1 VIDTADPTRP
11 YGPAAAGRAAVFA
24 IAAVLALALA
34 YDLWRIPVQVH
45 DSLQEILDAQASS
58 SVAES
63 FSRAL
68 GTTAYLRPLRI
79 AQIKAL
85 FDLSDGHYRIAYRG
99 FHALLM
105 VALIALFVRALPI
118 ATGIDSAAAIVALT
132 VLIGVPTFLC
142 FLREAYPIN
151 HFLEMA
157 VCALLALNLTLS
169 RGGWWV
175 DILAGVTFVGASLTL
190 ESGVLVWVV
199 VAAAWMCGLRG
210 VSTRGLVLLTVLLAG
225 YFFMRFWYLETGMPA
240 LSERGSGF
248 FLERL
253 ERDQLQA
260 RFGQAPLAF
269 YGYNVAVSLLT
280 VLFSEPRDGL
290 FVATRAWIDGDV
302 DPRVYLGIGS
312 SLAMTL
318 LIGWAA
324 VSMWRRRARLELPDR
339 LAIVAAVVVVA
350 NAVLAFSYAKDDIVA
365 IAGTFYAI
373 LAFMATR
380 VAMRYAQSGGPVR
393 AVVVSA
399 ALVMLAAA
407 WAVRSTGV
415 HHVVNEHAF
424 RTRNDWAVLPL
435 EWQREGR
442 WPSDARQLM
451 LIESLRNEALRNRI
465 PNPNLVP
472 EWRERW
478 YGD

>member
-1 VIDTADPTRP
+1 MSVTAALP
-11 YGPAAAGRAAVFA
+11 GPRASIATPRAAVW
-24 IAAVLALALA
+24 AVALALSASLA
-34 YDLWRIPVQVH
+34 YDLWRMPVQVH
-45 DSLQEILDAQASS
+45 DSLQEILDAQESA

-63 FSRAL
+63 FDRAL

-85 FDLSDGHYRIAYRG
+85 FDLSQGRYGVAYRG

-105 VALIALFVRALPI
+105 VALIVLFVRALPI
-118 ATGIDSAAAIVALT
+118 DAGTDSAAAIVALT
-132 VLIGVPTFLC
+132 VLVGSQTFLC

-157 VCALLALNLTLS
+157 VAALLALNLTLS

-175 DILAGVTFVGASLTL
+175 DVLAGITFAAAALTL

-199 VAAAWMCGLRG
+199 IAAAWLCGLRG
-210 VSTRGLVLLTVLLAG
+210 VSTRGLILVSALLAG
-225 YFFMRFWYLETGMPA
+225 YAYLRFVYLETGLPS

-253 ERDQLQA
+253 DRDELQA
-260 RFGQAPLAF
+260 RFGDAPLVF
-269 YGYNVAVSLLT
+269 YIYNVVVSFLT
-280 VLFSEPRDGL
+280 VLFSEPRDGM
-290 FVATRAWIDGDV
+290 FVATRAWLDGDV
-302 DPRVYLGIGS
+302 DPRVYLGVGS

-318 LIGWAA
+318 LIGAA
-324 VSMWRRRARLELPDR
+324 AASAWRRRASLELPDR
-339 LAIVAAVVVVA
+339 LAFVAAAVIAA
-350 NAVLAFSYAKDDIVA
+350 NAVLAFSYTKDDIVA
-365 IAGTFYAI
+365 VAGAFYAVM
-373 LAFMATR
+373 AFTATR
-380 VAMRYAQSGGPVR
+380 WGLRYAQSGGPIR
-393 AVVVSA
+393 TVVVTA
-399 ALVMLAAA
+399 ALVTLATA

-415 HHVVNEHAF
+415 HHIVIEHAF

-442 WPSDARQLM
+442 WPSDARQLT
-451 LIESLRNEALRNRI
+451 LIQTLRNEALRSRI
-465 PNPNLVP
+465 PNPNALP